1 MAMVM
6 VGDAPSN
13 PASPAAEAG
22 GAAGADDLVR
32 HRAALQVEL
41 FAHGARALAQVR
53 ETRPKNTNRQYDPKQ
68 KEWRD
73 FCAEKGFEDGE
84 LVYENKLVWF
94 LNERVLER
102 EIRPSRYK
110 RKKRRATRTAA
121 DGADGG
127 SGPIRQTLGISAV
140 KAYIASIVDLWS
152 FQKSQGINPH
162 PTPRGEALSGLL
174 RAYERGEH
182 KRRRLEFADQA
193 IGTLLDG
200 YDEAKLI
207 EAVRFCWQGG
217 EKRPLA
223 AEPYLRT
230 TTDFLLAHHLL
241 LRSEDRLGAE
251 LPDFFTI
258 PLPGEGPTP
267 CFPMI
272 MLMDNGKTNQL
283 GRIEYGAAM
292 RHRNPLLCTMGHM
305 AFYLFYRW
313 NITGEPPPCFRR
325 RQL

>member
-22 GAAGADDLVR
+22 GAAGADDLVW

-41 FAHGARALAQVR
+41 FAHGAHVLTQVC
-53 ETRPKNTNRQYDPKQ
+53 ETCPKNTNRQYDPKQ

-110 RKKRRATRTAA
+110 KKKRRATCMVA

-140 KAYIASIVDLWS
+140 KAYIAAIVDLWS

-162 PTPRGEALSGLL
+162 PTPR
-174 RAYERGEH
+174 R
-182 KRRRLEFADQA
+182 K
-193 IGTLLDG
+193 
-200 YDEAKLI
+200 
-207 EAVRFCWQGG
+207 
-217 EKRPLA
+217 P
-223 AEPYLRT
+223 
-230 TTDFLLAHHLL
+230 
-241 LRSEDRLGAE
+241 
-251 LPDFFTI
+251 
-258 PLPGEGPTP
+258 
-267 CFPMI
+267 
-272 MLMDNGKTNQL
+272 
-283 GRIEYGAAM
+283 
-292 RHRNPLLCTMGHM
+292 
-305 AFYLFYRW
+305 
-313 NITGEPPPCFRR
+313 
-325 RQL
+325 